1 MVELDNEI
9 SFLSN
14 FLDDPFSLEA
24 EGFDNIIKEI
34 ITKEKIEEE
43 VKSWM
48 KDLIDNVKKAVQSW
62 KKRPNF
68 RKCPINKPTWIVNKR
83 KNAHE

>member
-43 VKSWM
+43 VKS
-48 KDLIDNVKKAVQSW
+48 
-62 KKRPNF
+62 
-68 RKCPINKPTWIVNKR
+68 
-83 KNAHE
+83 